1 MFLEFYG
8 LKRQPF
14 GVTPDPAY
22 FYASPMHREAL
33 ASLVCSIESNLGFSC
48 LFGEPG
54 TGKTTVLFSL
64 LERYRRAAHVA
75 FVVPR
80 WQQWENLLRAIMTEF
95 GLEVE
100 VSDPFAQNE
109 QFQSFLLKA
118 AREGKQV
125 IIIIDEAQNLSNDT
139 LEAVRLMSNFETA
152 QSKLLHIVLAG
163 QRSLCD
169 RLKSPQLTQLR
180 QRITIAS
187 RLEELSAP
195 QVLEYI
201 EHRLQIAGYSGPE
214 LFSQEAIDLLTVRS
228 QGIPR
233 NINAICFNSLS
244 IGCALV
250 QKNIDYDIVAE
261 AANDREQLQP
271 IRFGTFAVE
280 HRAEPLGR
288 AIAEKSPAAIDI
300 SCPFKGSELDPS
312 AKRAH
317 SLRAEL
323 PPAGPPAEVVASE
336 SPVQQVPL
344 MPEPVKARSQDRE
357 MGLQLLK
364 GTSREGNSAPQ
375 LVSSDENKAE
385 EPAGYSGKQ
394 SFWTSIFAEKKFWA
408 TVLTFS
414 LVGPAAA
421 VLVPRMNSDTWS
433 ISLSRKV
440 DTVSIPSSK
449 TDAFPTQSSFEP
461 SKTSDSQE
469 PAVSQDPAVQKQL
482 TMRVSQPGDSSSIE
496 PSKNQENLAKLIEP
510 QVLDA
515 PLSLPKNAPLSGAAG
530 VVILKLT
537 ISSEGALKAVEAESG
552 PEPFVGSAME
562 AVRGWRFA
570 PGKSNGRA
578 VDMGLRVKIVYP
590 AGAK

>member
-95 GLEVE
+95 GLEVD

-109 QFQSFLLKA
+109 QFQSFLLKS
-118 AREGKQV
+118 AREGKPV

-195 QVLEYI
+195 QVWEYI
-201 EHRLQIAGYSGPE
+201 EHRLQIAGYNGPE

-250 QKNIDYDIVAE
+250 QKNIDFDIVAE

-271 IRFGTFAVE
+271 IRFGTFALE
-280 HRAEPLGR
+280 HRAEAPAR
-288 AIAEKSPAAIDI
+288 ASAEKSPTTIDI

-317 SLRAEL
+317 PLLAEL
-323 PPAGPPAEVVASE
+323 PPTAPPAEEVASE
-336 SPVQQVPL
+336 GSVQQAPST
-344 MPEPVKARSQDRE
+344 PEPVRARSQDRE

-364 GTSREGNSAPQ
+364 GAAREGNSAPQ
-375 LVSSDENKAE
+375 LSNSDENKAE
-385 EPAGYSGKQ
+385 EPARYSGKQ

-408 TVLTFS
+408 TVLVFS

-421 VLVPRMNSDTWS
+421 VLVPRMNSDTS
-433 ISLSRKV
+433 SFSLPMRAERG
-440 DTVSIPSSK
+440 TIPSNK
-449 TDAFPTQSSFEP
+449 IDAISTKAPFES
-461 SKTSDSQE
+461 SKTSDSPE
-469 PAVSQDPAVQKQL
+469 LAVSQDSAIQKQS
-482 TMRVSQPGDSSSIE
+482 TIRVPQPGASSSSE
-496 PSKNQENLAKLIEP
+496 PSKSREKLVKLIEP
-510 QVLDA
+510 QVLEA
-515 PLSLPKNAPLSGAAG
+515 PLPLPRNAPLSGVAG

-552 PEPFVGSAME
+552 PEPFVASAME
-562 AVRGWRFA
+562 TVRSWRFA

-590 AGAK
+590 AGAR

>member
-109 QFQSFLLKA
+109 QFQSFLLKS
-118 AREGKQV
+118 AREGKPV

-180 QRITIAS
+180 QRITVAS
-187 RLEELSAP
+187 RLDELNAS
-195 QVLEYI
+195 QVWEYI
-201 EHRLQIAGYSGPE
+201 AHRLQIAGYNGPE

-271 IRFGTFAVE
+271 IRFGTFALE
-280 HRAEPLGR
+280 HRSEPLVR
-288 AIAEKSPAAIDI
+288 TSIEKNPTAIDI

-312 AKRAH
+312 AKKAH
-317 SLRAEL
+317 PLRAEL
-323 PPAGPPAEVVASE
+323 PPVGPPAEGVASE
-336 SPVQQVPL
+336 SAMQQLPL
-344 MPEPVKARSQDRE
+344 AHEEVKARSLDRE
-357 MGLQLLK
+357 TGFQLLK
-364 GTSREGNSAPQ
+364 GTPREG
-375 LVSSDENKAE
+375 VSEAQMLSSEESEAE
-385 EPAGYSGKQ
+385 EPAQYSGKQ
-394 SFWTSIFAEKKFWA
+394 SFWTSIFTERKFWA
-408 TVLTFS
+408 TVLVCS
-414 LVGPAAA
+414 LVGPGAA
-421 VLVPRMNSDTWS
+421 VLVPRMNSDTLLLS
-433 ISLSRKV
+433 LPSKTDKISLPLIKV
-440 DTVSIPSSK
+440 DTLSTSAPVQFSNTSESLESPSAAGSA
-449 TDAFPTQSSFEP
+449 TPNQSTLRVPQPGERRSGEP
-461 SKTSDSQE
+461 SKIR
-469 PAVSQDPAVQKQL
+469 AKV
-482 TMRVSQPGDSSSIE
+482 
-496 PSKNQENLAKLIEP
+496 AKLIEP
-510 QVLDA
+510 HVLDA
-515 PLSLPKNAPLSGAAG
+515 PLTLPKDAPLSGAAG
-530 VVILKLT
+530 VVILKLM
-537 ISSEGALKAVEAESG
+537 ISAEGTLKTVEAESG
-552 PEPFVGSAME
+552 QEPFVSSAME
-562 AVRGWRFA
+562 AVRAWRFA
-570 PGKSNGRA
+570 PGRSNGRA
-578 VDMGLRVKIVYP
+578 VDMDLRVKIVYP
-590 AGAK
+590 GGAK